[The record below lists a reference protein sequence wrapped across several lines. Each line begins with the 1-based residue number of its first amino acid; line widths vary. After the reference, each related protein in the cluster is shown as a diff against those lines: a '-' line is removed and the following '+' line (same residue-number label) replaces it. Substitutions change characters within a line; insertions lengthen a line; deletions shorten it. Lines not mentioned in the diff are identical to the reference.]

1 MGNDWFTKRAVDGMD
16 DTDRRILRTLQEDCS
31 APIADVAR
39 RVGLS
44 ASPCW
49 KRIARLREQGIIR
62 EQVAVLEP
70 EKVGY
75 GLTVFMAIRTG
86 EHSGDWLRDFAEF
99 VRAMPEVQEFH
110 RMAGEIDYL
119 LKVVVAD
126 MKAFDACYK
135 RLVDTTPLAEVTSRF
150 SMEAIKQTTA
160 LPV

>member
-1 MGNDWFTKRAVDGMD
+1 MD
-16 DTDRRILRTLQEDCS
+16 DTDRRILRILQTDCS
-31 APIADVAR
+31 ASVSEVAR
-39 RVGLS
+39 QVGLS

-49 KRIARLREQGIIR
+49 KRINRLQESGIIR

-70 EKVGY
+70 ETLGF

-86 EHSGDWLRDFAEF
+86 EHSGDWLRRFAEF
-99 VRAMPEVQEFH
+99 VAGMPEVQEFH
-110 RMAGEIDYL
+110 RMAGEIDYM

-126 MKAFDACYK
+126 MKAFDAFYK

-150 SMEAIKQTTA
+150 SMETIKQTTA